1 MYAVPFSSAIR
12 DAGNQVRHLVLSGE
26 LDMAAVPDLRRRL
39 SECAGQSECLVV
51 DMSGLTFLDS
61 TGIHFLLD
69 LNTLAERDGWSLRL
83 VPGPPQIQ
91 RVLEIAGVT
100 ELLPWV
106 GAERA
111 AA

>member
-12 DAGNQVRHLVLSGE
+12 DADNRVRHLVLSGE
-26 LDMAAVPDLRRRL
+26 LDMAAIPDLRHRL
-39 SECAGQSECLVV
+39 SECAGQFECLVV

-69 LNTLAERDGWSLRL
+69 LKIRAERNGWSLRL
-83 VPGPPQIQ
+83 VPGPPQVQ
-91 RVLEIAGVT
+91 RVLDVAGLT
-100 ELLPWV
+100 DLFRWA